1 MKLCRV
7 IGKANASLKAPA
19 LEGSK
24 LLVLQEIDAQGRTG
38 GPLLL
43 AVDAVG
49 AGLQEVVAAVTGSTA
64 ARCLGRADLPV
75 DAAVVAIMDHIMAN
89 DKEIYAK
96 HEEE

>member
-19 LEGSK
+19 L
-24 LLVLQEIDAQGRTG
+24 
-38 GPLLL
+38 
-43 AVDAVG
+43 DAVG